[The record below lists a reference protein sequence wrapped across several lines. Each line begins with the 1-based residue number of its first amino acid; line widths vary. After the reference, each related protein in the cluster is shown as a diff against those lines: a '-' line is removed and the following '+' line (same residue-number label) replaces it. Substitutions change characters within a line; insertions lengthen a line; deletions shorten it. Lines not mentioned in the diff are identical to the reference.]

1 MAKDLVTQIRENL
14 TLRRVLRHFPDAED
28 AKDPKGEV
36 EYFERM
42 RDQGLRKVAGHGH
55 WEVID
60 KDLTPTTEVGR
71 PLTFEILHSALS
83 RVPMKIKTLAQG
95 DTSAVVGLGSST
107 TRIEYPEVQND
118 TETMQKCVW
127 WRPERDR
134 ITLHALG
141 QRVTD
146 VRYWA
151 VPIEADVLLDPE
163 WERGAVAAAMSI
175 VWTEIAARVTRDGE
189 FSMPGIPLIKG
200 NTTKAMAVAEMYHRE
215 MNRAVI

>member
-1 MAKDLVTQIRENL
+1 MAKDLVTQIREAL

-28 AKDPKGEV
+28 PKDPKGEV
-36 EYFERM
+36 EFFERI
-42 RDQGLRKVAGHGH
+42 REQGLRKVAGHGH

-60 KDLTPTTEVGR
+60 KDITPTAEVGR

-83 RVPMKIKTLAQG
+83 RVPMKIRKLMQG
-95 DTSAVVGLGSST
+95 DTSAVVGLGSSS
-107 TRIEYPEVQND
+107 TRIEFPEVVND
-118 TETMQKCVW
+118 PETLQKCVW

-134 ITLHALG
+134 IVLHGLG

-151 VPIEADVLLDPE
+151 VPIEDDVLGDTE
-163 WERGAVAAAMSI
+163 WERGALAASLSILWAEVAARI
-175 VWTEIAARVTRDGE
+175 TRDGE
-189 FSMPGIPLIKG
+189 FSMPGLPVIRG
-200 NTTKAMAVAEMYHRE
+200 NTAKAMKVADMYYRE